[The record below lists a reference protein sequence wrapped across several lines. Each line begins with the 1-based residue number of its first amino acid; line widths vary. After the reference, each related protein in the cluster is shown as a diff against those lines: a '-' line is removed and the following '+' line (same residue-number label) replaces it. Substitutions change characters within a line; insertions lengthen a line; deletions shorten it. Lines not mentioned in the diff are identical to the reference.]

1 MSPATRKRKT
11 GTSTKSK
18 RTSRKRTTPKRRNN
32 VSPEIYVIGA
42 LAFCVLLFVS
52 NIHMLGVVG
61 DFISGVE
68 FGLFGICAYIFP
80 IVLGAAIVVYY
91 FMSGLEGFFMKFI
104 CCIII
109 FVDVC
114 VVAHLF
120 VINDYLASKDNPY
133 IYCSE
138 NQTGGGLAGG
148 FAAVGLFNAL
158 GLVGAWLVSLLIFII
173 CLMIV
178 TEASLFDIIA
188 NGSDMIEDQYHETS
202 RRGRERYE
210 ELREKNERRKEMRRE
225 RREQR
230 EREDEERRARMQE
243 RREREEEERRRKG
256 EKRSREEKGG
266 KEKKDGFTIPLV
278 GEKDGVTKENPS
290 KDNEIFYGE
299 ESAAFGKGREEEVP
313 EEIPETAES
322 AAEASYAENSPSI
335 RDGEIIYTEDETD
348 DMPEIA
354 NPVDVDEVEAIYE
367 EEHPDAVQKED
378 SSDYYDEED
387 EPLFTVDEL
396 CDEEFDFEAFSLDKM
411 KEKMKRRALKSAG
424 MSLRD
429 EASED
434 EDKAYASADSGAGND
449 YVSANDP
456 AAAEES
462 AYEDEAGESY
472 DADHEEQ
479 YTGNDTDDGS
489 DAEYDALA
497 ADASEVEVQATPAE
511 FETSVTEGPVTE
523 KPALS
528 MIPTKEVP
536 KKKKEKET
544 IFSLSKDDER
554 TSSGGKVFT
563 EKKKVVASKEE
574 KPKPKKQ
581 IKYRVP
587 TLKDGLLNVVEAQ
600 DPGDVVSE
608 LEETKADI
616 KDALDSFG
624 ITVTMGDASRG
635 PAVTRYEMVPQR
647 GTKVSKIVNLSD
659 DLKMALGATDIRI
672 EAPIP
677 GKHAVGIEVPNN
689 KTTMVSMY
697 ELLSSKAYK
706 DFKGGL
712 SFAVGKDL
720 AGDVIVS
727 DITKM
732 PHVLIAGTTG
742 SGKSVCVNTMLMSM
756 LYRYT
761 PADLKLILIDP
772 KVVELSV
779 YNEIPHLLIPV
790 VTDPKKASNA
800 LLWGVKEMDERYEKF
815 AQAQVR
821 DLAGFNEYLKKCAD
835 NDPAFEYEPLPKIV
849 IIVDELAD
857 LMMQAKN
864 EVEDYIIRLLQKSR
878 ACGIHLVIAT
888 QRPSVDVITGLIKA
902 NVPSRIAFAVKQG
915 VDSQTI
921 LDERGAEKLLGKGDM
936 LFYPAGYPKP
946 SRVQGAFVSDEEVRS
961 VVAFW
966 AEQKE
971 GDTFDEGAQEV
982 LNSAAPEAP
991 SKDTAISD
999 AGDDGNDV
1007 LFAEA
1012 GRFIIDSNKASTG
1025 SLQRKFRIGFNRAA
1039 RIMDQLNEAGVVG
1052 PENGTK
1058 PREILMS
1065 REQFDN
1071 AIETGEI

>member
-68 FGLFGICAYIFP
+68 FGLFGICAYVFP
-80 IVLGAAIVVYY
+80 VVLGAAIVLYY
-91 FMSGLEGFFMKFI
+91 FMSGIEGFFMKFI
-104 CCIII
+104 CGIII

-243 RREREEEERRRKG
+243 RRDREEEERRRKS
-256 EKRSREEKGG
+256 EKRSREEKDG
-266 KEKKDGFTIPLV
+266 KKKKDGFTIPLV
-278 GEKDGVTKENPS
+278 GEKDGVTKESPS

-313 EEIPETAES
+313 EELPETAETV
-322 AAEASYAENSPSI
+322 AEVSYAENSPSI

-367 EEHPDAVQKED
+367 EEHPDAVQKEE

-434 EDKAYASADSGAGND
+434 EDKAYASADTGVGND
-449 YVSANDP
+449 YVPANDP
-456 AAAEES
+456 AAVEES

-472 DADHEEQ
+472 DYGYEEQ
-479 YTGNDTDDGS
+479 YTDDDQDDGS
-489 DAEYDALA
+489 DADDASA
-497 ADASEVEVQATPAE
+497 ADISAGEVQDTHAE
-511 FETSVTEGPVTE
+511 AETPVTE

-587 TLKDGLLNVVEAQ
+587 TLKDGLLDVVEA
-600 DPGDVVSE
+600 PETGDVATE
-608 LEETKADI
+608 LEEKKEAI

-624 ITVTMGDASRG
+624 ISVTMGDASRG

-659 DLKMALGATDIRI
+659 DLMMTLGSTGIRI

-677 GKHAVGIEVPNN
+677 GKHAVGIEVPNS

-697 ELLSSKAYK
+697 ELLNSKAYK

-720 AGDVIVS
+720 SGDIIVT

-742 SGKSVCVNTMLMSM
+742 SGKSVCVNTMLMSL

-761 PADLKLILIDP
+761 PRDLKLILIDP

-790 VTDPKKASNA
+790 VTDAKKASNA

-821 DLAGFNEYLKKCAD
+821 DLEGFNNYLKDCAQK
-835 NDPAFEYEPLPKIV
+835 DPAFVYEPLPKIV

-902 NVPSRIAFAVKQG
+902 NVPSRIAFSVKQG

-936 LFYPAGYPKP
+936 LFYPAGYNKP
-946 SRVQGAFVSDEEVRS
+946 ARVQGAFVSDEEVRK

-966 AEQKE
+966 GEQKD

-982 LNSAAPEAP
+982 LNSVAPEAP

-1039 RIMDQLNEAGVVG
+1039 RIMDQLCEAGVVG